1 MDKKKYSY
9 VGISFVI
16 LLFGI
21 WVVYEAQNRYGG
33 NDLLTIGEVPEFNFT
48 DQHNKTIT
56 NKDYKGKVFVVEFFF
71 TTCPDICTIMNQN
84 MVKIQDEFIGN
95 PNVGM
100 ASFTIDPTH
109 DTPEVLKEYAQN
121 MGINKPQWHL
131 LTGDKEAIFKLA
143 NEGFKLYVGESQS
156 PEVAFEHSGL
166 FALIDKE
173 GNIRSR
179 EDEHGNPLIYYNGL
193 ESKDIQMLKEDIRK
207 LL

>member
-1 MDKKKYSY
+1 MKNKKYSY
-9 VGISFVI
+9 IGISFVI
-16 LLFGI
+16 LVFGI

-33 NDLLTIGEVPEFNFT
+33 KELATIGEVPFFEFTN
-48 DQHNKTIT
+48 QNNQKIT
-56 NKDYKGKVFVVEFFF
+56 NEDYKGKVYVVEFFF
-71 TTCPDICTIMNQN
+71 TSCPDICLVMNDN
-84 MVKIQDEFIGN
+84 MIKIQDEFLGN

-100 ASFTIDPTH
+100 ASFTIDPAH
-109 DTPEVLKEYAQN
+109 DTPDVLKKYADE

-131 LTGDKEAIFKLA
+131 LTGERDAIFKLA

-156 PEVAFEHSGL
+156 PEVAFEHSGF
-166 FALIDKE
+166 FALIDQE

-193 ESKDIQMLKEDIRK
+193 ENKDIQMLKEDIKK